1 MGRKRNSP
9 GHRRTRFSLL
19 SIASVRASALPL
31 IFFVVSTAAAAE
43 RRGLLQVRIKDHREA
58 ISDFSKVTLTIAEI
72 LLSVK
77 PGFRF
82 WQNRWKTLDPHPPS
96 VDLTQ
101 YVSGKSAAVFR
112 GHLEPASFDAIHLKL
127 KDIDATFKSG
137 QRNAPIK
144 NLVGP
149 VKMGFTVQAESETT
163 IVLDLVVLDLKDH
176 PPRGYELVIK
186 GYELYTDG
194 KLIDKVPPGQ

>member
-1 MGRKRNSP
+1 
-9 GHRRTRFSLL
+9 
-19 SIASVRASALPL
+19 
-31 IFFVVSTAAAAE
+31 
-43 RRGLLQVRIKDHREA
+43 
-58 ISDFSKVTLTIAEI
+58 
-72 LLSVK
+72 VK

-112 GHLEPASFDAIHLKL
+112 GHVEPASFDAIHLKL